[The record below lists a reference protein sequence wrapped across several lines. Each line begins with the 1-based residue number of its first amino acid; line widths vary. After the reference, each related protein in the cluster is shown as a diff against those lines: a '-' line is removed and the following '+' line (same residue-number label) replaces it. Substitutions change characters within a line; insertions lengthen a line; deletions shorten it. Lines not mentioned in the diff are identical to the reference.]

1 MRRSIIIAI
10 ILALSPIL
18 AFAQST
24 APDSAAISAT
34 VQRFHK
40 ALTKGDKA
48 AALELFAPDA
58 VILESGAEQ
67 TRDEYA
73 CEHLAQDIAFAKTTQ
88 STMSDFAV
96 HQEGGV
102 AWTTATTNSTGTF
115 EGHDVNSVG
124 VELTILTKTEAGWRI
139 RAVHWSSHRR

>member
-1 MRRSIIIAI
+1 MKRSTITAI
-10 ILALSPIL
+10 CFALSPIL

-24 APDSAAISAT
+24 APDVAAISAT
-34 VQRFHK
+34 VQHFHE

-48 AALELFAPDA
+48 AVMELLAPDA

-73 CEHLAQDIAFAKTTQ
+73 REHLAQDIAFARMTQ
-88 STMSDFAV
+88 STSSDFAV
-96 HQEGGV
+96 HQEGAA
-102 AWTTATTNSTGTF
+102 AWTTATSHTTGKF

-124 VELTILTKTEAGWRI
+124 VELTILTKTESGWRI
-139 RAVHWSSHRR
+139 RAVHWSSHRP